1 MNQHDRDNLN
11 FLLKSSPEI
20 LRDWYSK
27 VSEDDIAYAQ
37 ELLNAYAL
45 ELRDRSREL
54 LVETRL
60 SAMSTY
66 IEANAVLSQFLK

>member
-37 ELLNAYAL
+37 ELLDAYAL

-60 SAMSTY
+60 LAMSTY